1 MDEQVIDLVHKA
13 IYAYATGAVADR
25 LVQRPEGLERRKS
38 EYYYT

>member
-25 LVQRPEGLERRKS
+25 LVERPKGLERRKG
-38 EYYYT
+38 EHYYT